1 MSLDVKIDGL
11 NELQKRLKQLGSPK
25 LVKRIGNKALR
36 AASNIVKK
44 AAVDNAKRLDDPDS
58 GERIWKNI
66 TVRSRRTRNGDLK
79 MSVGVRGGAKQY
91 NDSKE
96 NVRKRLAGKSYKTLG
111 DKNNPG
117 GDTWYFRFIEYGTSR
132 QPATPFMRPAL
143 EQNIEAATN
152 AFSQKFNDE
161 LNKELAKL

>member
-1 MSLDVKIDGL
+1 
-11 NELQKRLKQLGSPK
+11 
-25 LVKRIGNKALR
+25 
-36 AASNIVKK
+36 
-44 AAVDNAKRLDDPDS
+44 
-58 GERIWKNI
+58 
-66 TVRSRRTRNGDLK
+66 